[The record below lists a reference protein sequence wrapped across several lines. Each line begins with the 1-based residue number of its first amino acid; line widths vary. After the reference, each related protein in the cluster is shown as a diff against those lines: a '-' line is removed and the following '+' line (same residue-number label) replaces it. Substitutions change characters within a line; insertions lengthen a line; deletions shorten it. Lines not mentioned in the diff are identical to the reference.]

1 MVWCAI
7 IFLYSFYWALDFQ
20 LHIRR
25 RNSGM
30 VSKFEQKIINHN
42 KLLNLDMT
50 HYEDWQ
56 DSDTEL
62 RSVFLF
68 WHQIIKNCKK
78 FNV

>member
-1 MVWCAI
+1 
-7 IFLYSFYWALDFQ
+7 
-20 LHIRR
+20 
-25 RNSGM
+25 M